1 MNHVLNGLAV
11 NPALPDELTDR
22 LIEIADADLAGR
34 LADRENLSRAQAVA
48 LLSRV
53 DDGGVSLA
61 YGGRLTAA
69 DVDPVQ
75 QPHAALALLDQ
86 GLGHPEWAR
95 LFAADPEV
103 RIREKLAACPGL
115 PPDVTERLAADP
127 DVGVVVEL
135 ALWTR
140 EPGVAAP
147 LAAHP
152 HTEVRRAVAA
162 NEATPPAVLA
172 ALLHGEGLP
181 PAERCPVCDRRN
193 TPGAQDPDD
202 PRPHGLCPDDPRP
215 HGLCPDDRDAS
226 SDAACDGCHASAS
239 HDVRRA
245 ALANPATPAEAAA
258 GFAGH
263 PGHRL
268 RRALAAHPGL
278 PAEAARRL
286 AADPDPGVRADLAR
300 NPAVDETSMRRLAE
314 DEDMDVR
321 RSLALNP
328 RVPLD
333 VLVRLARAARI
344 ASTLLPRIA
353 PASPEEVGRLAAS
366 PDAAARMAVAQRRDL
381 PAAVRD
387 ALAAD
392 PDAKV
397 VKSVA
402 PHPGL
407 SEERLRS
414 MVDRHGVH
422 VVTPAALNPDA
433 SAALLET
440 LARHRPPVRKA
451 LREIARHPRAGAPAL
466 LVCLTDRRARPLAAA
481 HPALPPHVVTEL
493 LSDPDESVAEAAAA
507 NPALPLTV
515 MRALI
520 P

>member
-1 MNHVLNGLAV
+1 MDHVVNGLAV

-22 LIEIADADLAGR
+22 LIEIADADLADR
-34 LADRENLSRAQAVA
+34 LADREDLSRAQAVA

-69 DVDPVQ
+69 DVDPLQ

-86 GLGHPEWAR
+86 ELGHPEWAR
-95 LFAADPEV
+95 LFAADPDV
-103 RIREKLAACPGL
+103 SVREKLAACPGL

-162 NEATPPAVLA
+162 NEVTPPAVLA

-181 PAERCPVCDRRN
+181 PAEQCPVCDRGN
-193 TPGAQDPDD
+193 APGARDPDG
-202 PRPHGLCPDDPRP
+202 PCPDGP
-215 HGLCPDDRDAS
+215 CPADRDTPP
-226 SDAACDGCHASAS
+226 DACCHGSHVSAS

-300 NPAVDETSMRRLAE
+300 NPAADETSMRRLAE
-314 DEDMDVR
+314 DEDRDVR
-321 RSLALNP
+321 RSLALSP

-333 VLVRLARAARI
+333 VLVSLAGAARI

-353 PASPEEVGRLAAS
+353 LASPGEVGRLAAS
-366 PDAAARMAVAQRRDL
+366 PDAAARMIVAQRRDL

-407 SEERLRS
+407 SEELLRA

-440 LARHRPPVRKA
+440 LARHEPPVRTA
-451 LREIARHPRAGAPAL
+451 LRVIARHPRAGAPAL
-466 LVCLTDRRARPLAAA
+466 LACLTDRRARPLAAA

-515 MRALI
+515 MRSLI

>member
-1 MNHVLNGLAV
+1 MNHVVNGLAA
-11 NPALPDELTDR
+11 NPALPPNLIDR
-22 LIEIADADLAGR
+22 LIEVADADLVGR
-34 LADRENLSRAQAVA
+34 LAYREDLSRPQAVA

-69 DVDPVQ
+69 DVDPVRH
-75 QPHAALALLDQ
+75 PYAALALLDQ
-86 GLGHPEWAR
+86 GLGSPEWAR
-95 LFAADPEV
+95 LFAGDARV

-152 HTEVRRAVAA
+152 HTDVRRAVAA
-162 NEATPPAVLA
+162 NEVTPRAVLA

-181 PAERCPVCDRRN
+181 PAGQCPVCDRRSA
-193 TPGAQDPDD
+193 PAAQDADAP
-202 PRPHGLCPDDPRP
+202 CPA
-215 HGLCPDDRDAS
+215 GRDAPP
-226 SDAACDGCHASAS
+226 DASRDTSCDGSHALAA
-239 HDVRRA
+239 HDIRWA

-268 RRALAAHPGL
+268 RRALGAHPGL
-278 PAEAARRL
+278 PVRAARRL
-286 AADPDPGVRADLAR
+286 AADPDPGVRADLAE
-300 NPAVDETSMRRLAE
+300 NPAVDEASLRRLAG
-314 DEDMDVR
+314 DEDLDVL
-321 RSLALNP
+321 RSLARNP

-333 VLVRLARAARI
+333 VLARLAGSARI
-344 ASTLLPRIA
+344 ASTLPPRIA
-353 PASPEEVGRLAAS
+353 RASPEEVGRLAAS
-366 PDAAARMAVAQRRDL
+366 PDAAVRMLVARRRDL

-392 PDAKV
+392 RDARV

-407 SEERLRS
+407 SEERLRT

-422 VVTPAALNPDA
+422 VVTAAALNPDA
-433 SAALLET
+433 SAALLEK
-440 LARHRPPVRKA
+440 LARHEPPVRKA
-451 LREIARHPRAGAPAL
+451 LREIARHPHAGAGAL
-466 LVCLTDRRARPLAAA
+466 LACLTDPRARPLAAA

-493 LSDPDESVAEAAAA
+493 LSDPDEWVAEAAAA
-507 NPALPLTV
+507 NPSLPLTV
-515 MRALI
+515 MRSLI